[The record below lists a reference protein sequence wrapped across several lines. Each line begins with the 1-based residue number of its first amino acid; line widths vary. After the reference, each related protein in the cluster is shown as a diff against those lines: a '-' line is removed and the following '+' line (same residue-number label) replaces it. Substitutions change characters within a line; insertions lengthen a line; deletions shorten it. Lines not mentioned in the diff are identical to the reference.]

1 MIKRLQILLE
11 QQANVELAFLYG
23 SHAVQKA
30 NAESD
35 LDIATSGV
43 LTVDERL
50 TLAEALSHEFH
61 CEVDLVDL
69 STAHGALLQEILT
82 RGICVIKRN
91 LPLYD
96 KLIKRMLMEKE
107 DDSRF
112 AAKTTKERIHRWL
125 DYDKIS
131 VFEKLDSMV
140 RCLERVREKT
150 PTSLAE
156 LTADLDRQD
165 IIMFN
170 LERAIQA
177 SVDIASH
184 IIAYTSLPAP
194 ITMADSFEKLAHAK
208 IITKETAE
216 KMKKAVGLRN
226 ILVHEYQKIDW
237 SIIWAVITTHMM
249 DFHSFVA
256 EIQSAKM

>member
-1 MIKRLQILLE
+1 MIKRLEIFLE
-11 QQANVELAFLYG
+11 QQPNVELAFLYG

-35 LDIATSGV
+35 LDIAIATSGG

-50 TLAEALSHEFH
+50 ALAEALSHEFH

-112 AAKTTKERIHRWL
+112 AAKTTKERIHKWL
-125 DYDKIS
+125 H
-131 VFEKLDSMV
+131 
-140 RCLERVREKT
+140 
-150 PTSLAE
+150 
-156 LTADLDRQD
+156 Q
-165 IIMFN
+165 
-170 LERAIQA
+170 
-177 SVDIASH
+177 
-184 IIAYTSLPAP
+184 
-194 ITMADSFEKLAHAK
+194 
-208 IITKETAE
+208 TKP
-216 KMKKAVGLRN
+216 
-226 ILVHEYQKIDW
+226 
-237 SIIWAVITTHMM
+237 
-249 DFHSFVA
+249 
-256 EIQSAKM
+256 